1 MPEAPERLE
10 ELRREGEA
18 AVAEAA
24 SSAELEELRV
34 RYLGRR
40 AELTG
45 ILRSIGELPPEQRG
59 PVGKGAN
66 EVKRALER
74 LIDGRTRELEAS
86 ELDRR
91 LAEDRIDVTLP
102 GDPPRAPGHL
112 HLVSQTRREMED
124 IFVGLIH
131 DQKRE
136 TAA

>member
-1 MPEAPERLE
+1 MKSQIGWPAMPEAPERLQ

-18 AVAEAA
+18 AIAA
-24 SSAELEELRV
+24 AGSSAELEELRV

-40 AELTG
+40 AELTQ

-66 EVKRALER
+66 EVKQALEG
-74 LIDGRTRELEAS
+74 LIDGSTRDLEAS

-102 GDPPRAPGHL
+102 GDPPFAP
-112 HLVSQTRREMED
+112 
-124 IFVGLIH
+124 
-131 DQKRE
+131 
-136 TAA
+136 